1 MNDFRMRNQ
10 EREINKT
17 HVAFFKQRNKKKNFE
32 QCTIYLYDQSDILYW
47 VELIIELF

>member
-17 HVAFFKQRNKKKNFE
+17 HVAFFQTKKQKNFE
-32 QCTIYLYDQSDILYW
+32 QCTMYLYDQSDILYW
-47 VELIIELF
+47 IELLIELF